1 MTTTREG
8 VSALYPWTRWALPHT
23 PENLVELTEFLGLI
37 KPQINQVKD
46 K

>member
-1 MTTTREG
+1 MTTTRDD

-23 PENLVELTEFLGLI
+23 PQNLVELTEFLGLI